1 DGWAAGMRRG
11 CALSATARPA
21 WPYPSGVYSANAGS
35 SARRTSAP
43 MAARTSARA
52 RTSCPNSATRL
63 WPPERDP
70 SSRPTAIASKVDG
83 ATWPSRCSA
92 KIRTS
97 PGSRSP
103 PSEPFVPEELRE
115 FLRLL
120 VDGTGDYLGVA
131 LRRGRREPSD
141 GECVRERN
149 GLPGC
154 EAERR
159 GGELLDRLAG
169 RFHDRRERRVPRR
182 VRAELDREHGWERD
196 RIEPLESAFELAG
209 DLEPVALH
217 LNARHHARMGAREA
231 ARDGCP
237 RTGFLLEPDALLER
251 ILVRAVQLV
260 IERVPLDVLPIRRD
274 LKLQIRIR
282 DLFQTHDDVQRHGAR
297 AYKRTL
303 FNRVVRFESRMVD
316 TPWRSLS
323 SPDGG
328 REYLALLS
336 YLPLKGFRK
345 MLTLQRQSSK
355 VGRQL
360 AETRGLVGY
369 SFRAKFASHR
379 FWTLSIWEDE
389 QALMAFVGRD
399 PHRATMGL
407 LQPY

>member
-1 DGWAAGMRRG
+1 MPGRRQGGPRLRWRRG
-11 CALSATARPA
+11 
-21 WPYPSGVYSANAGS
+21 
-35 SARRTSAP
+35 
-43 MAARTSARA
+43 
-52 RTSCPNSATRL
+52 
-63 WPPERDP
+63 
-70 SSRPTAIASKVDG
+70 
-83 ATWPSRCSA
+83 
-92 KIRTS
+92 
-97 PGSRSP
+97 
-103 PSEPFVPEELRE
+103 
-115 FLRLL
+115 
-120 VDGTGDYLGVA
+120 
-131 LRRGRREPSD
+131 PSD

-182 VRAELDREHGWERD
+182 VRAELDREHGRERD

-217 LNARHHARMGAREA
+217 LNARHDARMGEA
-231 ARDGCP
+231 EEARDESP
-237 RTGFLLEPDALLER
+237 RRRIHEIVRLDSGEHEVVRHRANRRREETRDLADVVRGRFVERDPDDLVRSLRERLAQHLLRALRACGQRDDATSGFLLEPDALLER
-251 ILVRAVQLV
+251 VLVRAVQLV
-260 IERVPLDVLPIRRD
+260 VERVPLDVLPIRRD

-282 DLFQTHDDVQRHGAR
+282 NLFQTHDDVQRHGAR

-323 SPDGG
+323 SPDCG
-328 REYLALLS
+328 RQYLALLS

-355 VGRQL
+355 VGKQL

-369 SFRAKFASHR
+369 SFRAKLSSHR
-379 FWTLSIWEDE
+379 S
-389 QALMAFVGRD
+389 
-399 PHRATMGL
+399 GL
-407 LQPY
+407 FPSGKTSRR